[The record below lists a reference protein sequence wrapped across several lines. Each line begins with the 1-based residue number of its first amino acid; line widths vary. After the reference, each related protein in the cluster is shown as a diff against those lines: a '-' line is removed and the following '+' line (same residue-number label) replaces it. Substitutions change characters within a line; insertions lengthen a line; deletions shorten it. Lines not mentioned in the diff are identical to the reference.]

1 MIKLDL
7 KKIVGVLVLLTLA
20 FYYVSNKLLE
30 LFFWKYSLVST
41 AILSVLYGLNCL
53 YEKCVW
59 KIPYA
64 KRIFTFIGFQAYPNI
79 VGRWE
84 MEYFSSYKYDR
95 KTLTYRT
102 IEKGYIEIKKIEG
115 GFLYKGKF
123 AESEFKSTSNFF
135 ERNKNNKKEW
145 VLGYKYINAPT
156 NTDTSKMGFVSHY
169 GFLLLEFDQDSH
181 GEMKGFYGNDE
192 NRKTRGKI
200 ILKRKP

>member
-7 KKIVGVLVLLTLA
+7 QKIVFMSVLLTFA
-20 FYYVSNKLLE
+20 FYYVSNEFLE
-30 LFFWKYSLVST
+30 PLFWQYSVVSM
-41 AILSVLYGLNCL
+41 AIFLVLYGLSCL
-53 YEKCVW
+53 YEKCLW
-59 KIPYA
+59 KMPYA
-64 KRIFTFIGFQAYPNI
+64 KHIFTLIGFQEYPNI

-84 MEYFSSYKYDR
+84 MEYFSSYKYDW
-95 KTLTYRT
+95 KALTYHT
-102 IEKGYIEIKKIEG
+102 IGKGYIDIEKIEG

-145 VLGYKYINAPT
+145 TLGYKYNNAPT
-156 NTDTSKMGFVSHY
+156 NTDTSRMGFVSHY

-181 GEMKGFYGNDE
+181 EEMKGFYGNDE
-192 NRKTRGKI
+192 DRKTRGKI